1 MKCQNVSLSYDE
13 TKMTCTGYPAACLVF
28 AAFNSSEEFLE
39 NSMELHFAIIPSRG
53 YAFCVD
59 SMEFYRS
66 VRIRPLNCTMSLDY
80 TLSAFALR

>member
-1 MKCQNVSLSYDE
+1 MHRLS
-13 TKMTCTGYPAACLVF
+13 CRLLSF

-39 NSMELHFAIIPSRG
+39 NSMELHFAIIPTRG

-66 VRIRPLNCTMSLDY
+66 VISIRPLNCTMSLDY
-80 TLSAFALR
+80 TLYAFALRELLECYLRSVM

>member
-1 MKCQNVSLSYDE
+1 MHRLS
-13 TKMTCTGYPAACLVF
+13 CRLLSF

-39 NSMELHFAIIPSRG
+39 NSMELHFAIIPTRG

-66 VRIRPLNCTMSLDY
+66 VISIRPLNCTMSLDY
-80 TLSAFALR
+80 TLYAFALR